1 MAVPPG
7 TIPPLVPLKNSIGE
21 TMGSITHMIANPH
34 GAERGIP
41 TNRYNRNVGDPSVEE
56 APGRPATMKGMDVT
70 TIDDPYE
77 HQRSGGKRTLAPTMH
92 RGA

>member
-1 MAVPPG
+1 M
-7 TIPPLVPLKNSIGE
+7 TPLKNTSGQ
-21 TMGSITHMIANPH
+21 TMGSISHMIANPH
-34 GAERGIP
+34 GAERGIAKA
-41 TNRYNRNVGDPSVEE
+41 RYARNVGDPSIEA

-77 HQRSGGKRTLAPTMH
+77 HQRSGGSRTLAPTMH